1 MDDELK
7 RRAAAA
13 ALDRVSDG
21 MRLGLG
27 SGSTA
32 AHFVRG
38 LGERVRAGLK
48 VAGVPTSEATARIA
62 REAGVPLVTLDET
75 PRLDLAVDGAD
86 EIGPGLALV
95 KGGGGALLREKIVAY
110 ASRRMIVIADEG
122 KRVETLG
129 RFPLPIE
136 VTPFGIP
143 ATRLAVEES
152 AAALGLAGDIRLR
165 MRGASPFRTDGGNA
179 ILDAAFGRIPDP
191 DALDRALSAI
201 PGVVEHGLFIGLTDA
216 ALVATPDGGVVE
228 IAA

>member
-1 MDDELK
+1 
-7 RRAAAA
+7 
-13 ALDRVSDG
+13 
-21 MRLGLG
+21 
-27 SGSTA
+27 
-32 AHFVRG
+32 
-38 LGERVRAGLK
+38 
-48 VAGVPTSEATARIA
+48 
-62 REAGVPLVTLDET
+62 
-75 PRLDLAVDGAD
+75 
-86 EIGPGLALV
+86 V

-110 ASRRMIVIADEG
+110 ASRRMIVIADET

-201 PGVVEHGLFIGLTDA
+201 PGVVEHGLFIGLADA
-216 ALVATPDGGVVE
+216 ALVATPDGVVE